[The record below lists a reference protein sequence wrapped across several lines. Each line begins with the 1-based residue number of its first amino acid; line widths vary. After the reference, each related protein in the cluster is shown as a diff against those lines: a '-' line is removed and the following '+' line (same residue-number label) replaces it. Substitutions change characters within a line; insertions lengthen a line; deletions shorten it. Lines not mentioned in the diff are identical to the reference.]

1 MKNQFHFNSNRIEKL
16 RRKISD
22 LPGKIATCCTDSEEG
37 LVSIIQDN
45 VTGQGHDHGVAL
57 VGGDRSENVVGV
69 ENSDI
74 DENMAYLAGR
84 IAAVGKKKKRNKRTK
99 NKKMK
104 RTPCNKCKV
113 LGHYGRDCPNRPSVE

>member
-1 MKNQFHFNSNRIEKL
+1 M

-45 VTGQGHDHGVAL
+45 VTGQGHNHGVAL
-57 VGGDRSENVVGV
+57 VGGRDRSEKVVGV

-74 DENMAYLAGR
+74 DENMAYLTGR
-84 IAAVGKKKKRNKRTK
+84 IAAVEKKKKRNKRTK
-99 NKKMK
+99 NQKMK
-104 RTPCNKCKV
+104 RTPCNECKV

>member
-1 MKNQFHFNSNRIEKL
+1 MNCLKNQFHFNSSRIEKL

-22 LPGKIATCCTDSEEG
+22 LPGATCCTDSEEG

-57 VGGDRSENVVGV
+57 VGGDRSENVVEV

-104 RTPCNKCKV
+104 RTPCNK
-113 LGHYGRDCPNRPSVE
+113 

>member
-1 MKNQFHFNSNRIEKL
+1 MKESGVASFGSDSSRSFHGKVHYLLKWLGTEEREWVTVSDMGKEFNQFTTEFNSRIML
-16 RRKISD
+16 
-22 LPGKIATCCTDSEEG
+22 L
-37 LVSIIQDN
+37 
-45 VTGQGHDHGVAL
+45 
-57 VGGDRSENVVGV
+57 DRAENVVVV

-99 NKKMK
+99 DQKMK